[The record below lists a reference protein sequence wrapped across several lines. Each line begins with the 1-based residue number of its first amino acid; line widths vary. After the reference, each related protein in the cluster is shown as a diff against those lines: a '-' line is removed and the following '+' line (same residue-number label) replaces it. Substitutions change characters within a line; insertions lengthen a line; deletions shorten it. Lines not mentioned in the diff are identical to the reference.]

1 MKRPSYAAHSYFHV
15 INKADEKRR
24 FLDEGKRNPQFAYR
38 DHFDMAIVQGSMDEA
53 EHASAKHSLQL
64 VLASIDL
71 QRENP
76 DSAVMDK
83 FRKQNEE
90 LFVRPR
96 ADYVQAILNRTEAR
110 VTPETKR
117 LWQYVRGHIEYS
129 PADLPDIIPDHVTFT
144 KYYEYFDTYYSG
156 GPDLSGN
163 LAHKLGQA
171 LRYTGLAEKDWR
183 VRLVDDYSHARIDHA
198 LKRVSVGAH
207 YTPRTSKATNRI
219 VVHEIYGHA
228 LRGPQADIAE
238 SEGVAVMIEQ
248 LLDHRFKFRR
258 AYRYL
263 GAALGWGSAG
273 GPRTFREVYEILWRL
288 MVIASRYN
296 EENAKSYAFDECVR
310 VFRGGRPDIAGMVF
324 LKDAIYFAAN
334 IAVWQRLQSEPLA
347 YNEFVDVIEGRR
359 KVLS

>member
-1 MKRPSYAAHSYFHV
+1 
-15 INKADEKRR
+15 
-24 FLDEGKRNPQFAYR
+24 
-38 DHFDMAIVQGSMDEA
+38 
-53 EHASAKHSLQL
+53 
-64 VLASIDL
+64 
-71 QRENP
+71 
-76 DSAVMDK
+76 
-83 FRKQNEE
+83 
-90 LFVRPR
+90 
-96 ADYVQAILNRTEAR
+96 
-110 VTPETKR
+110 
-117 LWQYVRGHIEYS
+117 
-129 PADLPDIIPDHVTFT
+129 
-144 KYYEYFDTYYSG
+144 
-156 GPDLSGN
+156 
-163 LAHKLGQA
+163 
-171 LRYTGLAEKDWR
+171 
-183 VRLVDDYSHARIDHA
+183 
-198 LKRVSVGAH
+198 
-207 YTPRTSKATNRI
+207 
-219 VVHEIYGHA
+219 
-228 LRGPQADIAE
+228 
-238 SEGVAVMIEQ
+238 MIEQ